1 MAERGAEILMEPVD
15 MFWGERFGRVRDPF
29 GHEWGV
35 ATVLRDMTPSEIQD
49 ATREMLK

>member
-1 MAERGAEILMEPVD
+1 

-35 ATVLRDMTPSEIQD
+35 STQFADMSPAEIE
-49 ATREMLK
+49 AAAAKLFEEMGS